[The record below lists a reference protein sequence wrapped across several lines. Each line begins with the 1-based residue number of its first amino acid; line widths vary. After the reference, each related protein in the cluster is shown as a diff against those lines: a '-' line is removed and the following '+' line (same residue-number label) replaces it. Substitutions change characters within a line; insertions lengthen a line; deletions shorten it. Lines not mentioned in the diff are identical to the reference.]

1 MVTVTTSVDS
11 LKIGEIGD
19 KIVEIH
25 ESTTRLSYD
34 LSASMVSQITVSVH
48 DPDFEMY
55 KNNYFMIGRTVE
67 YLSQIFEISDVD
79 IIHGTT
85 DQVNFIARLQATQ
98 AMRRDRGPM
107 SWGQISP
114 STFASIM
121 ADKFGL
127 DKFMEDTAVDGAIV
141 REHTDKKDE
150 STFDVLRR
158 LANALDFRF
167 FEAKGVLYFAS
178 EEFIVANTDSFT
190 INIPSNSTDAYF
202 GSRVTVKRSTD
213 TKKASTAQLSLVQN
227 SSTLSIY
234 PGASF
239 EIKGVPHFEG
249 KYMVDRV
256 TFQAGPTSTVSVAGT
271 NVLDSDDMACA
282 LENFQ
287 QGAKG
292 ECVKRIQI
300 AVGTK
305 SDGDFG
311 PLTKAAVIKY
321 QKANGLTADGIVGPL
336 TWDKIMGIMQ

>member
-48 DPDFEMY
+48 DADFEMY
-55 KNNYFMIGRTVE
+55 RNNYFMIGRTVE
-67 YLSQIFEISDVD
+67 YLSQLFEISDVD
-79 IIHGTT
+79 LVHGNT
-85 DQVNFIARLQATQ
+85 DSVNFTARLQATQ

-114 STFASIM
+114 STFASLM

-127 DKFMEDTAVDGAIV
+127 DKFMEDTSVDGAII
-141 REHTDKKDE
+141 REHNDKKDE

-178 EEFIVANTDSFT
+178 EEFIVSNTDSFT
-190 INIPSNSTDAYF
+190 INIPSDSTDAYF
-202 GSRVTVKRSTD
+202 GSRVALKRSTD
-213 TKKASTAQLSLVQN
+213 TKKASTAQLSLIQN

-239 EIKGVPHFEG
+239 EIKGVPHYEG

-256 TFQAGPTSTVSVAGT
+256 TFQAGPTSIVSVSGT

-287 QGAKG
+287 QGSKG

-300 AVGTK
+300 AVGVT

-321 QKANGLTADGIVGPL
+321 QSANGLTADGIVGPL
-336 TWDKIMGIMQ
+336 TWDKIMGIVE